1 MDFWQKWSSRIKRIP
16 LWTVGAGIGVLFLI
30 VGFAEGQFTDI
41 YRKAVMICL
50 ECIGIG

>member
-1 MDFWQKWSSRIKRIP
+1 VTFWNKISNAFHRIP
-16 LWTVGAGIGVLFLI
+16 LWLAGVTVGVLFLAI
-30 VGFAEGQFTDI
+30 GIWGEQLEDI

>member
-1 MDFWQKWSSRIKRIP
+1 MTFWKKISNVFHKIP
-16 LWTVGAGIGVLFLI
+16 LWMAGVVVGVMFLLQGIYG
-30 VGFAEGQFTDI
+30 GQLEDM

>member
-1 MDFWQKWSSRIKRIP
+1 MSFWRKSGSIMKRIP
-16 LWTVGAGIGVLFLI
+16 LWTIVFGMGVLFLI
-30 VGFAEGQFTDI
+30 LGGIGGQLEDI

>member
-1 MDFWQKWSSRIKRIP
+1 MTFWNKISNAFHKLP
-16 LWTVGAGIGVLFLI
+16 LWMVGMAVGVIFLLCGIFGEQL
-30 VGFAEGQFTDI
+30 EGM